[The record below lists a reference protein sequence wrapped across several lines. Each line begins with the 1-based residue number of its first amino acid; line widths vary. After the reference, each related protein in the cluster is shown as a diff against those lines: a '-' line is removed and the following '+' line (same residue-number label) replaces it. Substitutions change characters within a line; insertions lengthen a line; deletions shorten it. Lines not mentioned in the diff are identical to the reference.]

1 MATTKTPTKKTKAKT
16 SKAPSAPKPKTAS
29 NGTKANGSRSK
40 AASNSRSKASTSRA
54 KASNTRS
61 KASGSRSKNG
71 APAAQRSSGSG
82 PSSHG
87 VVDELKSARDTVED
101 VGKKA
106 ASTTGKAVSK
116 AKVPLIASGAALA
129 GVAGGLALNSTRSKG
144 TKVLGM
150 KMPKTKV
157 KIRSKDLFK
166 TADRVAGAG
175 EQIGRVS
182 TGFRELQGTTDADHG
197 NGRHRSP
204 LEVVIES
211 LTRRH

>member
-1 MATTKTPTKKTKAKT
+1 MATTKTPTSKSKAKRT
-16 SKAPSAPKPKTAS
+16 KSSSGSKA
-29 NGTKANGSRSK
+29 K
-40 AASNSRSKASTSRA
+40 AASNGSKASSSRP
-54 KASNTRS
+54 KRS
-61 KASGSRSKNG
+61 SSRSKNG
-71 APAAQRSSGSG
+71 APAARGSSGNG
-82 PSSHG
+82 ASSHG
-87 VVDELKSARDTVED
+87 VVDELKAARDTVED

-144 TKVLGM
+144 SRVLGV

-157 KIRSKDLFK
+157 KIRSKDLVK
-166 TADRVAGAG
+166 AADRVAGAG

-182 TGFRELQGTTDADHG
+182 TGFRELQGTSDSDHG

-204 LEVVIES
+204 LEVVIEG

>member
-1 MATTKTPTKKTKAKT
+1 MATTKTPTKNTKAKT
-16 SKAPSAPKPKTAS
+16 SKAPSTSKAKTAS
-29 NGTKANGSRSK
+29 NGTKASGSRSK
-40 AASNSRSKASTSRA
+40 AAAGSRSKASTSRP
-54 KASNTRS
+54 

-71 APAAQRSSGSG
+71 APAAQRSSGNGS
-82 PSSHG
+82 SSHG
-87 VVDELKSARDTVED
+87 LVDELKSARDTVED
-101 VGKKA
+101 VGKTA
-106 ASTTGKAVSK
+106 ASTAGKAVSK

-157 KIRSKDLFK
+157 KIRSKDLVK
-166 TADRVAGAG
+166 AADRVAGAG

-182 TGFRELQGTTDADHG
+182 TGFRELQGTSDADHG
-197 NGRHRSP
+197 NGHHRSP

>member
-1 MATTKTPTKKTKAKT
+1 MATTKTPTKKAKAKT
-16 SKAPSAPKPKTAS
+16 SKTPSTSKAKTAS
-29 NGTKANGSRSK
+29 SR
-40 AASNSRSKASTSRA
+40 RSKASS
-54 KASNTRS
+54 
-61 KASGSRSKNG
+61 SRSKNG
-71 APAAQRSSGSG
+71 APAAQRSSGNG
-82 PSSHG
+82 ASSHG
-87 VVDELKSARDTVED
+87 VVDELKAARDTVGD

-144 TKVLGM
+144 TKVLGV

-157 KIRSKDLFK
+157 KIRSKDLVK
-166 TADRVAGAG
+166 AADRVAGAG

-182 TGFRELQGTTDADHG
+182 TGFRELQGTSDPDHG
-197 NGRHRSP
+197 NGHHRSP
-204 LEVVIES
+204 LEVVIEG